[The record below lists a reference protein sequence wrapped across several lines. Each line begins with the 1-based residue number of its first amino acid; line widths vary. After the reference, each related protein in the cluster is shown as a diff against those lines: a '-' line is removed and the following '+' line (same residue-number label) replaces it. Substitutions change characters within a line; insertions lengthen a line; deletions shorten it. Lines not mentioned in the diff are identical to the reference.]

1 MSWFAHTLRMLL
13 SDGVARL
20 MLVLHTVLAV
30 AAVAAATH
38 LVLWL
43 RRNLKQRGS
52 FASTRRFAT
61 YALVLH
67 FAAFVLGNVMYPT
80 YKIRVRVAYLE
91 NPVAIASDFHR
102 RAIDRSRVEG
112 TAVPNPEPTAADSK
126 ALAAMRMARWFDVKE
141 HLLAFGLGALA
152 AVWIITRRWRPHQL
166 VNATAGAAVDA
177 TASRPEADSVAMA
190 VLGLAVFAAAT
201 LWIGAVIGLATA
213 AWRAI

>member
-1 MSWFAHTLRMLL
+1 MLL

-20 MLVLHTVLAV
+20 LLVLHTVLAV

-38 LVLWL
+38 LVVWL

-61 YALVLH
+61 YALALH
-67 FAAFVLGNVMYPT
+67 LAAFVLGNVMYPT
-80 YKIRVRVAYLE
+80 YKMRVRAAYLE
-91 NPVAIASDFHR
+91 NPVAIASDYNR
-102 RAIDRSRVEG
+102 RAMDRARIEG
-112 TAVPNPEPTAADSK
+112 TEVPNPEPTAADSK
-126 ALAAMRMARWFDVKE
+126 ALAAVRMARWFDVKE

-152 AVWIITRRWRPHQL
+152 AVWIIMRRWRPRHGG
-166 VNATAGAAVDA
+166 VAIATPRAADRA
-177 TASRPEADSVAMA
+177 DADSVAMV

-201 LWIGAVIGLATA
+201 LWIGAIIGVLTA